1 MAATEATEVGGRRQ
15 GREQSR
21 QQSRQQIRPRTLRTV
36 LAEQGIPRHWLG
48 GNGVATALANGV
60 NLLFPAG
67 ERFFVRSVR
76 RYLPQLT
83 DEVLI
88 AQVQG
93 FGGQEGRHAQA
104 HERFFDVMR
113 GQGYELARFLKV
125 YDFFSYKLIE
135 PLNPAVL
142 RLAATA
148 ACEHFTAIMAEGA
161 LRYPILDRAHPAM
174 QELLRWHAAEEIE
187 HKAVAFDVLQEVD
200 PRYAV
205 RIAGLAMAASML
217 GAFWLA
223 ATAMLLWQDH
233 RAGALNLGEDLRRM
247 REWRRANGRRG
258 VLREVFAH
266 GIREYL
272 RRDFHPSQSGSDPLA
287 EAYLRSAGIL

>member
-1 MAATEATEVGGRRQ
+1 MADPMAGGSAAEATAAGGRR
-15 GREQSR
+15 R
-21 QQSRQQIRPRTLRTV
+21 IKPRALKTV

-83 DEVLI
+83 DQGLV
-88 AQVQG
+88 AQVHG

-113 GQGYELARFLKV
+113 GHGYELGRFLKL
-125 YDFFSYKLIE
+125 YDFACYKLIE
-135 PLNPAVL
+135 PLSPAVV
-142 RLAATA
+142 RLASTA

-161 LRYPILDRAHPAM
+161 LRYPVLERAHPAM

-200 PRYAV
+200 PSYALRV
-205 RIAGLAMAASML
+205 AGLLIAASLL
-217 GAFWLA
+217 GAFWLS

-233 RAGALNLGEDLRRM
+233 RDGVLDLGEDLRRLQ
-247 REWRRANGRRG
+247 EWQQANGRRG
-258 VLREVFAH
+258 LLREVFVH

-287 EAYLRSAGIL
+287 EAYLRGAGIL